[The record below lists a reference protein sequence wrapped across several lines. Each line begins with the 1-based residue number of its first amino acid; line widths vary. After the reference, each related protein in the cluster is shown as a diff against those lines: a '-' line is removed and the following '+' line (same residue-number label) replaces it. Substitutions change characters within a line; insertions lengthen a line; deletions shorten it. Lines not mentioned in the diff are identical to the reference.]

1 MQASGNTQNKGNS
14 LPEKRFAFLWDESF
28 LWGLMAYKALKSASL
43 PFELIR
49 AEDIRKGGLAGC
61 TVLFVPGGWAS
72 NKVKALGDSGVAAI
86 RNFVRDGGH
95 YLGFCGGAGL
105 ATQDGI
111 GLLDIKRRPT
121 RDRVPSFSG
130 RIRLN
135 TNGHSLWS
143 DIGESIFHAWWPSQF
158 VVEGSGLK
166 ILATY
171 GEALPDAFSS
181 DLNTGDVSAYGDWAE
196 LEKIYGINLDPKR
209 LLDEPAVVEG
219 TYGKGSVILSL
230 VHFDT
235 PDDANGM
242 IALKNLWKNFA
253 AYNGK
258 SNCQTLIAEDP
269 EPAGRMSPVVEEI
282 QAAVSELISLGIRNF
297 LWFWRN
303 PALLQWRRGV
313 RGLEYCTLYILINEI
328 ASLSHDLTTDEEEEE
343 MLVNI
348 RGLLFPFVEK
358 AKRLLLLE
366 RTAMS
371 DGHITYEACD
381 APQIQALRK
390 ELFSTSKSHGGLFK
404 ELISEVDNYL
414 YCLISTRE
422 NKLR

>member
-1 MQASGNTQNKGNS
+1 M
-14 LPEKRFAFLWDESF
+14 
-28 LWGLMAYKALKSASL
+28 
-43 PFELIR
+43 
-49 AEDIRKGGLAGC
+49 
-61 TVLFVPGGWAS
+61 
-72 NKVKALGDSGVAAI
+72 
-86 RNFVRDGGH
+86 
-95 YLGFCGGAGL
+95 
-105 ATQDGI
+105 
-111 GLLDIKRRPT
+111 
-121 RDRVPSFSG
+121 PSFSG

-135 TNGHSLWS
+135 TNDHPLWN
-143 DIGESIFHAWWPSQF
+143 DIAESIFHAWWPSQF
-158 VVEGSGLK
+158 VIEGSDVR

-171 GEALPDAFSS
+171 GEAHPDAFSS

-235 PDDANGM
+235 PRDSNGSVV
-242 IALKNLWKNFA
+242 LKNLWKYLA
-253 AYNGK
+253 DDKASNG
-258 SNCQTLIAEDP
+258 CQTLLAEKQ
-269 EPAGRMSPVVEEI
+269 EPDTRVSPVVAEI
-282 QAAVSELISLGIRNF
+282 LATASELIALGARNF

-303 PALLQWRRGV
+303 PMLLQWRRGV

-328 ASLSHDLTTDEEEEE
+328 ASLSHGLTTDEKEEE
-343 MLVNI
+343 MSVKI

-366 RTAMS
+366 RAAMS
-371 DGHITYEACD
+371 DGHITYESCN

-414 YCLISTRE
+414 YCLIRASE
-422 NKLR
+422 NKPR